1 VAWCSGRSYRGC
13 WDKGARD
20 EWDRREGGRWRW
32 RWGRDRGRD
41 RGGENCPSIILEKF
55 DEEDMLLLFAG
66 QAGRMGKFRRVS
78 NLKGVNDAFALEG
91 GHGGIA
97 IE

>member
-1 VAWCSGRSYRGC
+1 
-13 WDKGARD
+13 
-20 EWDRREGGRWRW
+20 
-32 RWGRDRGRD
+32 
-41 RGGENCPSIILEKF
+41 LEKF

-66 QAGRMGKFRRVS
+66 QAGSMRKFRRVS
-78 NLKGVNDAFALEG
+78 NLNRVDDAFALEG